1 MKFSLSYADSDGAET
16 YNLELSKRRVMSVSE
31 KLLDNGLNADKFNI
45 SFNGET
51 SPLDDNSTDVVKANN
66 RVVTVKFTL

>member
-1 MKFSLSYADSDGAET
+1 MVIGAKSVAT

-31 KLLDNGLNADKFNI
+31 KLLVNGLNADKFNI
-45 SFNGET
+45 IFNGET
-51 SPLDDNSTDVVKANN
+51 SPLDDNSTEEGRKNN